1 MEQERCYRRPG
12 WRGGSWAGVEGQA
25 AFVVDARSPHVL
37 LHQAVE
43 HAACVGVSPI
53 NKEGTDRLS
62 FIAQLPEL
70 GLAPD
75 RLPARPDEPSIGVG
89 TRAQLVGVAEQN
101 RGVAEL
107 LDHQQLVGCRGV
119 RHG

>member
-1 MEQERCYRRPG
+1 MVVEHVATRGRGTGLEPLSRREEPMEQERCYRRPG

-43 HAACVGVSPI
+43 PAACVGGRPI
-53 NKEGTDRLS
+53 NQEGTDRLS
-62 FIAQLPEL
+62 FLAQLPEL

-89 TRAQLVGVAEQN
+89 TRAQL
-101 RGVAEL
+101 
-107 LDHQQLVGCRGV
+107 
-119 RHG
+119 